1 MYGTDFEM
9 GKKVNRFVL
18 IIITVIDMFLFFGYI
33 GDYAQGNI
41 SPGFMLAVDGLVV
54 LSMAACY
61 LVYFKKKDSAAFR
74 YVSMAGYVAVYGI
87 AVFGAQNDLV
97 FVMIF
102 PLTVIYIL
110 YYDFKIVMWIAIIF
124 GAINIADVIYMA
136 AVLGHMHSGA
146 PVNSSSVLLQ
156 GASVVVYMVVLCGTT
171 TISNGNNSKKIAGL
185 KEEQQKSAVLLDE
198 VLQVAVAVKQ
208 HSIEAE
214 THIRELGEYVA
225 STASE
230 LENIAEGNSNNAE
243 SIRQQTVMTGNI
255 QEMISETK
263 SMSDKMLALA
273 GQSEKAVHDGQ
284 ESVDRLQL
292 QAQRTREANQH
303 VSDSVTT
310 LISNARIVGEIT
322 EQIFAISSQT
332 NLLALN
338 ASIESARAG
347 EAGRGFAVVAD
358 EIRSLADETRKLT
371 EGLKGIVAQL
381 QENADIAKDTVDN
394 VIETA
399 NTEHELI
406 SNAGVKFG
414 EIGNSIGGLY
424 TNVQMIYKK
433 IEDIMESNHV
443 IVDSINH
450 ISAASQE
457 VTASTQQAAELGA
470 NTSHKAEKAHE
481 LMEKLLQTVEIIS
494 KYEKNS

>member
-208 HSIEAE
+208 NSIEAE

-243 SIRQQTVMTGNI
+243 SIGQQTVMTGNI

-284 ESVDRLQL
+284 ESVDSLQL

-310 LISNARIVGEIT
+310 LISNARTVGEIT

-371 EGLKGIVAQL
+371 EGIKGIVAQL
-381 QENADIAKDTVDN
+381 QENADIAKDTVAN

-414 EIGNSIGGLY
+414 EIGNSIGELY
-424 TNVQMIYKK
+424 ANVQMIYKK

-443 IVDSINH
+443 IVDSINR
-450 ISAASQE
+450 ISAVSQE

-470 NTSHKAEKAHE
+470 NTRHKAEKAHE
-481 LMEKLLQTVEIIS
+481 LMEKLLQTVGIIS